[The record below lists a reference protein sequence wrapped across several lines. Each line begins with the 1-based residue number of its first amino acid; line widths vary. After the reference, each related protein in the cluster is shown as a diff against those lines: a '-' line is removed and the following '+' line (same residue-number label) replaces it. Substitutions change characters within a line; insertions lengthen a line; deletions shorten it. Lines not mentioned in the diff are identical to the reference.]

1 VRPAIRKA
9 QSSIEFLSVFGLA
22 MLMAAPFIV
31 AAQSSL
37 IQLQTGADSATL
49 QNSLDKLETAVTTVE
64 ASGPPAKRTFA
75 MDVPGNVERAYVVK
89 NRAVVYTVET
99 PSGRTN
105 VSRIFDT
112 KIAET
117 GDGLPDSQG
126 KYPISVT
133 AWQDQVNIS
142 EAN

>member
-1 VRPAIRKA
+1 MRPATRKA

-31 AAQSSL
+31 AAQSS
-37 IQLQTGADSATL
+37 IVQLQTGADSATL
-49 QNSLDKLETAVTTVE
+49 QNSMDKLESAVTTVE

-75 MDVPGNVERAYVVK
+75 MDIPGNVERSYVVN
-89 NRAVVYTVET
+89 NRAVVFTVNT

-112 KIAET
+112 KIAANDE
-117 GDGLPDSQG
+117 LPDSQG
-126 KYPISVT
+126 VYPMSVT

>member
-1 VRPAIRKA
+1 
-9 QSSIEFLSVFGLA
+9 

-31 AAQSSL
+31 AAQSS
-37 IQLQTGADSATL
+37 IVQLQTGADSAKL

-75 MDVPGNVERAYVVK
+75 MDIPGNVEESYVVK
-89 NRAVVYTVET
+89 NRAVVFTVNT

-112 KIAET
+112 HIEAT
-117 GDGLPDSQG
+117 GEGLPDSQG
-126 KYPISVT
+126 VYPMSVT